1 MLNSRLRARKQGELE
16 DFKVAG
22 FCWHTTLSTWISP
35 ALGNFQSR
43 SRMTRARARARAMG
57 RYF

>member
-43 SRMTRARARARAMG
+43 SRMTRARAMG